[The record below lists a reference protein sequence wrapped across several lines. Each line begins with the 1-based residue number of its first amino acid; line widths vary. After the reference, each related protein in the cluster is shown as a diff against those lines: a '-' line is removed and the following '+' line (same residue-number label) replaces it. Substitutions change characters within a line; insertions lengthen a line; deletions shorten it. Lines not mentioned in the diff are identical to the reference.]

1 MKINFT
7 KEHFIRMNDLLMEML
22 LNNGTINN
30 SIGQPLNVVELLHTT
45 TVNSLNRIRLYVAT
59 QIKNLENEDEWV
71 ATSETQNRLDTLK
84 KDKELL
90 NLIIGYKRFRAELAE
105 NEAKKDKLKAKIEQM
120 EEEAKTP
127 EEKLK
132 EAKAKLA
139 ELESPNF

>member
-1 MKINFT
+1 
-7 KEHFIRMNDLLMEML
+7 MNDLLMEML

>member
-30 SIGQPLNVVELLHTT
+30 SIGQPLNIVELLHTT